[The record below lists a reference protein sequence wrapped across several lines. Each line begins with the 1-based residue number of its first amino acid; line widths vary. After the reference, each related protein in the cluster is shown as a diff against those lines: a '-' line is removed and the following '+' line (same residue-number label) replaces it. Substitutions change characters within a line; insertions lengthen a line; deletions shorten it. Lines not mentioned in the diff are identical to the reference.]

1 MSVTAQVAR
10 EADPDEVLDA
20 GPPLVE
26 HEDFPFLMSNLPP
39 RRTGLPMIVWVG
51 PRYGARHDVRVEVR
65 MVPGP
70 KLHPGQLATVAVRP
84 EPRLLH
90 GRLTLRDFELV
101 LRWIKLNEAAIVEF
115 WDSDG
120 DYDGAD
126 FLAVMHRV

>member
-1 MSVTAQVAR
+1 MSATVQIERDAG
-10 EADPDEVLDA
+10 DDLLDA
-20 GPPLVE
+20 GPPLIE
-26 HEDFPFLMSNLPP
+26 SEDFPFLMSNIPP

-51 PRYGARHDVRVEVR
+51 PGYGARHDVRVKVC

-70 KLHPGQLATVAVRP
+70 KLHPDQLATVAVRP

-90 GRLTLRDFELV
+90 GRLSSRDLDMV
-101 LRWIKLNEAAIVEF
+101 SRWIKLNEAAIGEF

-126 FLAVMHRV
+126 FLEVMKRV